1 MRGISIM
8 NCAQFNEWLDH
19 GRPGE
24 DTISARTHADSC
36 SDCAAALAS
45 DRAVTELVSQV
56 ATAAPPGFARNVMA
70 RVSEYQASRAPIPYL
85 AIPDFL
91 PWWVRAAMQPVTVL
105 ALVLLSVV
113 LWQSERLVSY
123 ASHLMNWVNIQGQLP
138 GQALQQ
144 ILVVPSQP
152 WLLVGLLLGF
162 APLLYMVWLVAF
174 RGALRVTM
182 RYSMARPAL
191 ARR

>member
-1 MRGISIM
+1 M
-8 NCAQFNEWLDH
+8 NCAQFNEWLDQ
-19 GRPGE
+19 GSPGE

-36 SDCAAALAS
+36 SDCAAALVS

-56 ATAAPPGFARNVMA
+56 ATPVPSGFALNVMA
-70 RVSEYQASRAPIPYL
+70 RIREFEANRAPLPSL
-85 AIPDFL
+85 TVPDSL

-113 LWQSERLVSY
+113 LWQNERLVTY
-123 ASHLMNWVNIQGQLP
+123 AAHLMNWVNVQGQVS

-152 WLLVGLLLGF
+152 WLVVGLVLGF
-162 APLLYMVWLVAF
+162 APLLYMIWLVAF